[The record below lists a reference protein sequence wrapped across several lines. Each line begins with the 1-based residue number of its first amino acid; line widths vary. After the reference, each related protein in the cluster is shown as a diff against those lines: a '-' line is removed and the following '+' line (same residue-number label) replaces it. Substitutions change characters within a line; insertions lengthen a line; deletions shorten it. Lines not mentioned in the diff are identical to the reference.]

1 MVYFERR
8 ALLGIVH
15 TMIVAVLFYFLYLQP
30 NLVGNTVV
38 DVKAWSLALLLYLA
52 FSIGTRILL
61 DIIHSII
68 HGMLRKLTI

>member
-15 TMIVAVLFYFLYLQP
+15 TMIVAILFYFLYLQP

-38 DVKAWSLALLLYLA
+38 DVKAWSLALV
-52 FSIGTRILL
+52 
-61 DIIHSII
+61 
-68 HGMLRKLTI
+68 